1 MREDDR
7 INKLEVGTWTTS
19 VGVLLNDDLFP
30 HVTGV
35 FRGRV
40 IPVASIQVKLNIFTN
55 IRLIKIASYFTTC

>member
-1 MREDDR
+1 MREEDR

-19 VGVLLNDDLFP
+19 VGLLLKDDLFP

-40 IPVASIQVKLNIFTN
+40 ITVASIQVKLNIFIN
-55 IRLIKIASYFTTC
+55 NRLIKNSFDFTTC